1 MYDYKE
7 WFLQQ
12 NNATLP
18 FPLHWRL
25 KHREGSSCLWWHSW
39 FYSSL
44 VLSRDG
50 GCNEVH
56 GEPENRCKEVL
67 LCFSLEAFGTSQYTF
82 LACNTYMHMYFWLCH
97 SPQSNYIIFPIMFLS
112 HVAQNAMCQFLPAG
126 RSPESYPPDL
136 LSRYIFTATSSSWC
150 CQ

>member
-1 MYDYKE
+1 MCDFKE

-18 FPLHWRL
+18 FSLQWRP
-25 KHREGSSCLWWHSW
+25 KHQEVLINFGWHFW

-44 VLSRDG
+44 VWSIDG
-50 GCNEVH
+50 DCNEVH
-56 GEPENRCKEVL
+56 GEPENRCKELL
-67 LCFSLEAFGTSQYTF
+67 LCFSLEAFGISQYTF
-82 LACNTYMHMYFWLCH
+82 LACNTHMHMYFWLCH
-97 SPQSNYIIFPIMFLS
+97 SPQSNCIIFPIMFLS

-126 RSPESYPPDL
+126 RSPESFPPEML
-136 LSRYIFTATSSSWC
+136 YGYIFTTTSSSRC